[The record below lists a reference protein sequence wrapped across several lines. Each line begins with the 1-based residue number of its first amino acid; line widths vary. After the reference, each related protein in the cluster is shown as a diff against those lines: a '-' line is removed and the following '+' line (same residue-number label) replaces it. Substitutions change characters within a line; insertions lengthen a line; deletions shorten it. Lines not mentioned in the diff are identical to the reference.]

1 MKPTLNK
8 LVFMYPKI
16 YNYFIDMKVILIILM
31 LFMSSCNKNSEV
43 KTVTTVSAEK
53 AIEIMN
59 DSEGFVIV
67 DVRTIEEYESGHIE
81 NAINIP
87 VETIEDRPAQLDDLD
102 QLILVYC
109 RSGRRS
115 LEAANKLVQ
124 LGYTNVIDFGGV
136 IDWPKDLVKD

>member
-1 MKPTLNK
+1 
-8 LVFMYPKI
+8 MYPKI

-87 VETIEDRPAQLDDLD
+87 VETIDDRPSELDDLD

>member
-1 MKPTLNK
+1 
-8 LVFMYPKI
+8 
-16 YNYFIDMKVILIILM
+16 M

-87 VETIEDRPAQLDDLD
+87 VETIDDRPSELDDLD

>member
-1 MKPTLNK
+1 
-8 LVFMYPKI
+8 MYPKI

>member
-1 MKPTLNK
+1 
-8 LVFMYPKI
+8 MYPKI

-115 LEAANKLVQ
+115 LEATNKLVQ